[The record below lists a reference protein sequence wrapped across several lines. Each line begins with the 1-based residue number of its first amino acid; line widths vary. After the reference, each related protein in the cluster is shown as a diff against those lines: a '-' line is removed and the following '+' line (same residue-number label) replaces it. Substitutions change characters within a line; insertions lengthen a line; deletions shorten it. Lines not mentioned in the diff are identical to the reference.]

1 MKLLIDTNVL
11 VYDTIEDSDHH
22 QEAKNIIDE
31 ASEIYIPSIVIH
43 EFIWILLRRLGLNP
57 IFVIKKI
64 TEYLVEDPRTN
75 YILENPQI
83 INKALIMLK
92 NDKSPP
98 TMVNDYLILAT
109 ATSLKATLATFDNE
123 LRKIAKRRGID
134 VKP

>member
-1 MKLLIDTNVL
+1 MKLLVDTNVL

-43 EFIWILLRRLGLNP
+43 EFIWILLRRLYLNP
-57 IFVIKKI
+57 DFIIKKI

-92 NDKSPP
+92 NDRSPP
-98 TMVNDYLILAT
+98 TMINDYLILAT
-109 ATSLKATLATFDNE
+109 AASLKATLAHF
-123 LRKIAKRRGID
+123 R
-134 VKP
+134 